1 MGRQL
6 AHQQQRE
13 KMNST
18 WGLVV
23 LEKQPAGYPPALG
36 NSVPPRKISPLGTKE
51 LGENLLR
58 ETIGFLELEDLLS
71 RPLK

>member
-13 KMNST
+13 KMNSNR
-18 WGLVV
+18 GFVV

-36 NSVPPRKISPLGTKE
+36 NSVPS
-51 LGENLLR
+51 
-58 ETIGFLELEDLLS
+58 
-71 RPLK
+71 